1 MSAISST
8 FPLKTFP
15 WQVADVT
22 QRRWASMVNV
32 AGAVRSAAYVL
43 PPGEVGEV
51 YITGPTFMKGYWN
64 GPDATAQSPC
74 SPPAPR

>member
-1 MSAISST
+1 
-8 FPLKTFP
+8 
-15 WQVADVT
+15 
-22 QRRWASMVNV
+22 MVNV